1 MRSSVGFDHAICGG
15 AGSALSRIN
24 GNRAQ
29 GDDRVPQDD
38 VNLGRNG
45 VFTL

>member
-1 MRSSVGFDHAICGG
+1 MLSSVGFDHAICGG
-15 AGSALSRIN
+15 AGSALYRIN

-29 GDDRVPQDD
+29 GDDGVPQDD